1 MNQPFYFPGPDLY
14 DSKMK
19 LQKKHVLQPSLKR
32 SASFSHKG
40 MQILHPFRS
49 LPIPI
54 KKSKRV
60 LAAGLCTEEVSCS
73 NSRRIARGFQRF
85 GETSVNEGGRISTA
99 INPQGLFPPNASFQ
113 CQVSLPL
120 ASLHCFHSFIFFK
133 EQRENLFCELN

>member
-1 MNQPFYFPGPDLY
+1 MAI
-14 DSKMK
+14 S
-19 LQKKHVLQPSLKR
+19 QKKCILFTQRDAIPSVFPV
-32 SASFSHKG
+32 ASDTN
-40 MQILHPFRS
+40 
-49 LPIPI
+49 

-85 GETSVNEGGRISTA
+85 EETLVNEGGRISTA